1 MSVNEVCPGYSPR
14 TVEIQLQQR
23 FSSAANKTVSLSPV
37 VVSAASVENVM
48 VPSLKPGVTQKSD
61 VRNDEFLQKMKSV
74 HVKLFSPSSEL
85 LAKLVATVTSLISTG
100 SFLVSKMSEC
110 NEKQAQVIFKHR
122 ISSAGNSCIMQLV
135 GTTLSLGAGGI
146 SVTLLGKGV
155 SKKQVAEN
163 SKQLLPNK
171 TRELEESEARVR
183 ALEVVPENEQS
194 EARQTRESAL
204 SDARNA
210 CADRKSELSDV
221 NKQIV
226 QDLADAERKE
236 GWGHFWR
243 GTSSAMLPLVS
254 ALPFSQLESASAD
267 LGEKGYQSG
276 TAILEHATR
285 QSEDIKAL
293 LQHILQILSQVNA
306 RTNDACGN
314 FRA

>member
-1 MSVNEVCPGYSPR
+1 MYVYEVCPGYSPR

-110 NEKQAQVIFKHR
+110 NEKQAQVIFNHR
-122 ISSAGNSCIMQLV
+122 IRSAGNSCIQHIV
-135 GTTLSLGAGGI
+135 GTTLSLGASAA
-146 SVTLLGKGV
+146 SVSLQGKGIIKHQEV
-155 SKKQVAEN
+155 EI
-163 SKQLLPNK
+163 SKQRLPDK
-171 TRELEESEARVR
+171 TLELEEAEARVSE
-183 ALEVVPENEQS
+183 LEVVPGNEQP
-194 EARQTRESAL
+194 EARQTRECAL
-204 SDARNA
+204 SDARDA
-210 CADRKSELSDV
+210 SKQKLSEF
-221 NKQIV
+221 NEQIV
-226 QDLADAERKE
+226 QDQADAEQKE
-236 GWGHFWR
+236 NWGHFWR
-243 GTSSAMLPLVS
+243 GISPAMLPLTT
-254 ALPFSQLESASAD
+254 ALPCSQLENARAD

-306 RTNDACGN
+306 RTNDVCGN